1 VTWIERWR
9 SADGRAPLPKSLRRG
24 HAVFVLLLVIC
35 VLIPELGMSAYN
47 QETIA
52 WIAAD
57 AIMLAGFNVIFGVT
71 GQMVFS
77 HSFFFGVGAYMTAIL
92 AIHGWPFGVAA
103 VVSVGACIVSSWVFS
118 SGLVNLSG
126 FYLAI
131 ASFVLP
137 LVFDDLVQLTGSVS
151 GGADGLG
158 GVPLPFGSLSSYL
171 LMALVITVCA
181 LWVAHN
187 IITGAIGRTWR
198 TLGINEQ
205 VAESVGV
212 NVARQKLWAFLL
224 SSGFAGL
231 AGALFAPIF
240 GFISPDSFDLNAM
253 LSILVGAVVGGSL
266 GVPGAVVGALLIVE
280 VPQLLD
286 VFSTNSA
293 LIYGVILLVA
303 LRLIPKGVVGT
314 VQDLYYRWVTLPRT
328 ARNESRPSPA
338 DASPVDAP
346 TVALPQS
353 EAGNRPGPTGPI
365 RCVDVTVRYSGVTA
379 ASDVTFDVQPG
390 EFVGL
395 IGPNGAGK
403 STLFNAISGFVRPS
417 SGQVWLGDQCLTFMR
432 PSDRSG
438 LGIARTFQ
446 EKQDFGDL
454 TALESVL
461 IGSYLTF
468 RGRSV
473 FSALALPRYTARER
487 AARQE
492 ALQVLRLVGLADGAD
507 RRVSDFPYGDQK
519 LLQVAR
525 TLITSPRYL
534 LLDEPTA
541 GLNPAEIDKVGQVL
555 GGLRNMGLGML
566 LVEHNVPFVTGIC
579 SRIVVMDH
587 GSVIATGTGS
597 EILASPAVQEAYLG
611 THAVQAD
618 RGAGATAV
626 PPGEPPGQPRGE
638 PPGQPPGQPP
648 GEPPAPKPV
657 PAERGRG
664 SQ

>member
-9 SADGRAPLPKSLRRG
+9 SADRSAPLPKSVRRG
-24 HAVFVLLLVIC
+24 HAVFLLLLVIC
-35 VLIPELGMSAYN
+35 VLIPAMGMSSFN

-57 AIMLAGFNVIFGVT
+57 AIMLAGFNIIFGVT

-92 AIHGWPFGVAA
+92 AIHGWPFGLAA
-103 VVSVGACIVSSWVFS
+103 LVSVGTCVVSSWVFS

-137 LVFDDLVQLTGSVS
+137 LVFDDLIQLTGSVS

-158 GVPLPFGSLSSYL
+158 GIPLPFNSFSDFL
-171 LMALVITVCA
+171 LMTLVITVCA

-187 IITGAIGRTWR
+187 IVTGSIGRTWR

-253 LSILVGAVVGGSL
+253 LSILVGAVVGGAL
-266 GVPGAVVGALLIVE
+266 GIPGAVVGALLIVE

-303 LRLIPKGVVGT
+303 LRLIPKGVVGS

-328 ARNESRPSPA
+328 ARAESRQSAEAAEAAP
-338 DASPVDAP
+338 PVS
-346 TVALPQS
+346 LPQS
-353 EAGNRPGPTGPI
+353 EAGNQRGPTGPI
-365 RCVDVTVRYSGVTA
+365 RVDGVTVRYSGVAA

-417 SGQVWLGDQCLTFMR
+417 SGQVWLGDQCLTFMKT
-432 PSDRSG
+432 SDRSG

-492 ALQVLRLVGLADGAD
+492 ALQVLRLVGLADAAD

-519 LLQVAR
+519 LLQIAR
-525 TLITSPRYL
+525 TLVTSPRYL

-541 GLNPAEIDKVGQVL
+541 GLNPAEIHKAAQVL
-555 GGLRNMGLGML
+555 GGLRDMGLGML

-579 SRIVVMDH
+579 SRVIVMDH
-587 GSVIATGTGS
+587 GSVIAAGTGS

-611 THAVQAD
+611 RQSAGLNGGARAEAAQA
-618 RGAGATAV
+618 
-626 PPGEPPGQPRGE
+626 GEPPGQAPA
-638 PPGQPPGQPP
+638 PPEQA
-648 GEPPAPKPV
+648 PAPKPV
-657 PAERGRG
+657 PADRGRG
-664 SQ
+664 PQ

>member
-9 SADGRAPLPKSLRRG
+9 SANGRAPLPKSVGRG
-24 HAVFVLLLVIC
+24 HAVFLLLLVIC
-35 VLIPELGMSAYN
+35 VLIPAMGMSSFN

-92 AIHGWPFGVAA
+92 AIHGWPFGLAA
-103 VVSVGACIVSSWVFS
+103 LVSVATCVISSWVFS

-158 GVPLPFGSLSSYL
+158 GIPLPFNSFSDFL
-171 LMALVITVCA
+171 LMTLVITVCA

-187 IITGAIGRTWR
+187 IVTGAIGRTWR

-253 LSILVGAVVGGSL
+253 LSILVGAVVGGAL
-266 GVPGAVVGALLIVE
+266 GIPGAVVGALLIVE
-280 VPQLLD
+280 VPQLLSG
-286 VFSTNSA
+286 FSTNSA
-293 LIYGVILLVA
+293 LIYGAILLVA

-314 VQDLYYRWVTLPRT
+314 VQDLYYRWATLPRT
-328 ARNESRPSPA
+328 VRNESRQ
-338 DASPVDAP
+338 SPVDASAANAP
-346 TVALPQS
+346 PVSLPQS
-353 EAGNRPGPTGPI
+353 EAGEQRGPTGPI
-365 RCVDVTVRYSGVTA
+365 RVEGVTVRYSGVAA

-417 SGQVWLGDQCLTFMR
+417 SGQVWLGDQCLTFMK

-473 FSALALPRYTARER
+473 FSALALPRYTSRER

-492 ALQVLRLVGLADGAD
+492 ALQVLSLVGLAGAAD

-519 LLQVAR
+519 LLQIAR
-525 TLITSPRYL
+525 TLVTSPRYL

-541 GLNPAEIDKVGQVL
+541 GLNPAEIDKAGQVL
-555 GGLRNMGLGML
+555 GGLRDMGLGML

-579 SRIVVMDH
+579 SRIIVMDH
-587 GSVIATGTGS
+587 GSVIAAGTGS

-611 THAVQAD
+611 RQSAELNG
-618 RGAGATAV
+618 GAGAEAV
-626 PPGEPPGQPRGE
+626 QPGEPPGQA
-638 PPGQPPGQPP
+638 
-648 GEPPAPKPV
+648 PAPKPV
-657 PAERGRG
+657 PADRGRG
-664 SQ
+664 PQ

>member
-1 VTWIERWR
+1 
-9 SADGRAPLPKSLRRG
+9 
-24 HAVFVLLLVIC
+24 
-35 VLIPELGMSAYN
+35 
-47 QETIA
+47 
-52 WIAAD
+52 
-57 AIMLAGFNVIFGVT
+57 
-71 GQMVFS
+71 
-77 HSFFFGVGAYMTAIL
+77 
-92 AIHGWPFGVAA
+92 
-103 VVSVGACIVSSWVFS
+103 
-118 SGLVNLSG
+118 
-126 FYLAI
+126 
-131 ASFVLP
+131 
-137 LVFDDLVQLTGSVS
+137 
-151 GGADGLG
+151 
-158 GVPLPFGSLSSYL
+158 
-171 LMALVITVCA
+171 
-181 LWVAHN
+181 
-187 IITGAIGRTWR
+187 
-198 TLGINEQ
+198 
-205 VAESVGV
+205 
-212 NVARQKLWAFLL
+212 
-224 SSGFAGL
+224 
-231 AGALFAPIF
+231 
-240 GFISPDSFDLNAM
+240 
-253 LSILVGAVVGGSL
+253 
-266 GVPGAVVGALLIVE
+266 
-280 VPQLLD
+280 
-286 VFSTNSA
+286 
-293 LIYGVILLVA
+293 
-303 LRLIPKGVVGT
+303 
-314 VQDLYYRWVTLPRT
+314 
-328 ARNESRPSPA
+328 
-338 DASPVDAP
+338 
-346 TVALPQS
+346 
-353 EAGNRPGPTGPI
+353 
-365 RCVDVTVRYSGVTA
+365 
-379 ASDVTFDVQPG
+379 
-390 EFVGL
+390 
-395 IGPNGAGK
+395 
-403 STLFNAISGFVRPS
+403 
-417 SGQVWLGDQCLTFMR
+417 MR

-587 GSVIATGTGS
+587 GSVIAMGTGS

-618 RGAGATAV
+618 HGAGPPGQA
-626 PPGEPPGQPRGE
+626 PGEPPGQAPT
-638 PPGQPPGQPP
+638 
-648 GEPPAPKPV
+648 PKPV

>member
-1 VTWIERWR
+1 VR
-9 SADGRAPLPKSLRRG
+9 SIKHRRAADGLAPLPKSVGTG
-24 HAVFVLLLVIC
+24 HAVFVVLLVVC
-35 VLIPELGMSAYN
+35 LLIPELGMSAYN

-52 WIAAD
+52 WVAAD
-57 AIMLAGFNVIFGVT
+57 AIMLAGFNIIFGVA

-92 AIHGWPFGVAA
+92 AIHGWPFGIAA
-103 VVSVGACIVSSWVFS
+103 AAGVGACVVSSWVFS

-137 LVFDDLVQLTGSVS
+137 LVFDSLAQLTGSVS

-158 GVPLPFGSLSSYL
+158 GIPMPFGSNSSYL
-171 LMALVITVCA
+171 VMALVITVCA

-187 IITGAIGRTWR
+187 IITGAVGRTWR

-205 VAESVGV
+205 VAQSVGV

-231 AGALFAPIF
+231 AGAMFAPIF
-240 GFISPDSFDLNAM
+240 GFISPTSFDLNAM
-253 LSILVGAVVGGSL
+253 LSILVGAVVGGAL

-286 VFSTNSA
+286 GFSTNSA

-303 LRLIPKGVVGT
+303 LRLIPRGMVGT

-328 ARNESRPSPA
+328 ARSESGQTS
-338 DASPVDAP
+338 VDAP
-346 TVALPQS
+346 SASLLQW
-353 EAGNRPGPTGPI
+353 EAGHRGGSTGPI
-365 RCVDVTVRYSGVTA
+365 RFAGVTVRYSGVAA

-417 SGQVWLGDQCLTFMR
+417 AGQVWLGDQCLTFMK

-468 RGRSV
+468 RRRSA
-473 FSALALPRYTARER
+473 FSALALPRYTSRER
-487 AARQE
+487 AARHE
-492 ALQVLRLVGLADGAD
+492 AMEVLRLVGLADEAD
-507 RRVSDFPYGDQK
+507 RRVADFPYGDQK
-519 LLQVAR
+519 LLQIAR
-525 TLITSPRYL
+525 ALVTSPRFL

-555 GGLRNMGLGML
+555 AALRDMGLGML
-566 LVEHNVPFVTGIC
+566 LVEHNVPFVTGMC
-579 SRIVVMDH
+579 GRIVVMDH

-611 THAVQAD
+611 RRAAVD
-618 RGAGATAV
+618 RGAGAGATV
-626 PPGEPPGQPRGE
+626 RPGDPPGQARAPR
-638 PPGQPPGQPP
+638 
-648 GEPPAPKPV
+648 PV
-657 PAERGRG
+657 PAETRRGAE
-664 SQ
+664 